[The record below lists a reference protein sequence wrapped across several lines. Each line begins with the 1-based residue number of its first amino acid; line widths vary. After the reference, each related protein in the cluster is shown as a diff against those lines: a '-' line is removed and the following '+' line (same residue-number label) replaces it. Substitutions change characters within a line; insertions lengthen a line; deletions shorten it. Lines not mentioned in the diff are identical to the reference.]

1 LSVQLLPLS
10 FAFMA
15 RYWWVNHKQT
25 VRQEIDRQYLWSPKT
40 SKNRARNHFYD
51 NMRRANPGD
60 LVLSYANGVVRYVGR
75 VAEFAFTAPKPAE
88 FGSAGAYWSNEGW
101 LLPVFWTELDPPV
114 RPKAMI
120 DILGPLLPTR
130 YSPIRP
136 ETGDGNQGAYL
147 AEIGEAA
154 FDAVV
159 SASAINYELLKR
171 GGANSLTFQ
180 AVKETLEDRVQSNL
194 LADPGLDK
202 TTSEAV
208 IQARRGQG
216 KFRSNVEMIEK
227 QCRLTKITNPSLLI
241 ASHIKPWRSCETA
254 AERLDGM
261 NGLLLTPDA
270 DLLFDRGFIT
280 FKDDGE
286 VRVSPR
292 FDNEDLRRLGL
303 GELALPR
310 LGFAE
315 APMRWRT
322 ESFAPAQC
330 SYLAYH
336 RSEVYVGE

>member
-1 LSVQLLPLS
+1 
-10 FAFMA
+10 MA

-40 SKNRARNHFYD
+40 SSNGARNRFYD

-60 LVLSYANGVVRYVGR
+60 LVLSYANGLIRYIGR

-88 FGSAGAYWSNEGW
+88 FGSTGAYWSNEGW

-120 DILGPLLPTR
+120 DVLGPLLPAR

-136 ETGDGNQGAYL
+136 ETGDGNQGVYL
-147 AEIGEAA
+147 AEIDKSA

-159 SASAINYELLKR
+159 SASAINYPLLAQ

-180 AVKETLEDRVQSNL
+180 AVKETLEDRVQANV
-194 LADPGLDK
+194 LADVGLD
-202 TTSEAV
+202 TTTKDAV
-208 IQARRGQG
+208 IKARRGQG
-216 KFRSNVEMIEK
+216 KFRSNVETIEK
-227 QCRLTKITNPSLLI
+227 HCRLTKITNPSLLI

-254 AERLDGM
+254 KERLDGM

-280 FKDDGE
+280 FQDDGE

-292 FDNEDLRRLGL
+292 FDGEDLRRLGL
-303 GELALPR
+303 GDLALPR
-310 LGFAE
+310 LGFSE
-315 APMRWRT
+315 APARWRT
-322 ESFAPAQC
+322 EAFAAAQC

-336 RSEVYVGE
+336 RSAVYVGE